1 MVAVTVDL
9 ARYRAVVH
17 YTDCSYYKTT
27 HTHLRLQVPPSVK
40 WKLCSF
46 CKPKREDIAAI
57 AYDIRWLEKNADAMS
72 FRFMSLDDESE
83 NLVARMHNHGGRTLR
98 KSMQHKY
105 E

>member
-27 HTHLRLQVPPSVK
+27 HTHHRLQVPPSVK
-40 WKLCSF
+40 WKLCNF
-46 CKPKREDIAAI
+46 CKPKRGDIVTI
-57 AYDIRWLEKNADAMS
+57 AYDIKWLEKNADAMS
-72 FRFMSLDDESE
+72 YRFISLDDDTE
-83 NLVARMHNHGGRTLR
+83 NLVEKLNHDGGRTLR